1 MANIADFKAQMI
13 GGGARPNQFYV
24 QLTFP
29 SYVGLG
35 VVAGQQAQF
44 LCRSAQLPSSTI
56 EPIQTLYRGRP
67 VNFAGERT
75 FQPWTVSI
83 YNDVSFNIRNALEV
97 WQDGIQNYNT
107 TLGRTNPTSYQVD
120 LQVYQLDRSG
130 AIIKAYKFID
140 AMPTNIGAIQLD
152 FDQQNQIEQFD
163 VEFTY
168 NYFTSNTT
176 SNTNG
181 RVGVNAS
188 ITTPIGTFPLPI

>member
-44 LCRSAQLPSSTI
+44 LCRSAQLPASTI
-56 EPIQTLYRGRP
+56 EPITTLYRGRP
-67 VNFAGERT
+67 VQFAGERT

-83 YNDVSFNIRNALEV
+83 YNDTTFNIRNALEV
-97 WQDGIQNYNT
+97 WQNGIQNYNT
-107 TLGRTNPTSYQVD
+107 TLGKTNPRDYQVD
-120 LQVYQLDRSG
+120 LSVFQLDRSG
-130 AIIKAYKFID
+130 AIIKSYKFVD
-140 AMPTNIGAIQLD
+140 AMSVNIGPIQLD

-176 SNTNG
+176 SG
-181 RVGVNAS
+181 ALAGVNVS
-188 ITTPIGTFPLPI
+188 VDTPIGTFPIPL

>member
-1 MANIADFKAQMI
+1 
-13 GGGARPNQFYV
+13 
-24 QLTFP
+24 
-29 SYVGLG
+29 
-35 VVAGQQAQF
+35 
-44 LCRSAQLPSSTI
+44 
-56 EPIQTLYRGRP
+56 
-67 VNFAGERT
+67 
-75 FQPWTVSI
+75 
-83 YNDVSFNIRNALEV
+83 V

>member
-44 LCRSAQLPSSTI
+44 LCRSAQLPASTI
-56 EPIQTLYRGRP
+56 EPITTLYRGRP
-67 VNFAGERT
+67 VQFAGERT

-83 YNDVSFNIRNALEV
+83 YNDTSFNIRNALET
-97 WQDGIQNYNT
+97 WQNGIQNYNT
-107 TLGRTNPTSYQVD
+107 TLGRVNPTEYQVD
-120 LQVYQLDRSG
+120 LNVYQLDRGG
-130 AIIKAYKFID
+130 AIIKSYRFVD
-140 AMPTNIGAIQLD
+140 AMPVNIGPIQLD

-163 VEFTY
+163 VEFTF

-176 SNTNG
+176 TG
-181 RVGVNAS
+181 GGVGVNVS
-188 ITTPIGTFPLPI
+188 IDTPIGTFPIPI

>member
-44 LCRSAQLPSSTI
+44 LCRSAQLPASTI
-56 EPIQTLYRGRP
+56 EPITTLYRGRP
-67 VNFAGERT
+67 VQFAGERT

-83 YNDVSFNIRNALEV
+83 YNDTSFNIRNALET
-97 WQDGIQNYNT
+97 WQNGIQNYNT
-107 TLGRTNPTSYQVD
+107 TLGRTNPTEYQVD
-120 LQVYQLDRSG
+120 LNVYQLDRGG
-130 AIIKAYKFID
+130 AIIKSYRFVD
-140 AMPTNIGAIQLD
+140 AMPVNIGPIQLD

-163 VEFTY
+163 VEFTF

-176 SNTNG
+176 TG
-181 RVGVNAS
+181 GGLGVNVS
-188 ITTPIGTFPLPI
+188 IDTPIGTFPIPI

>member
-44 LCRSAQLPSSTI
+44 LCRSAQLPASAI

-107 TLGRTNPTSYQVD
+107 TLGRTNPTTYQVD

-168 NYFTSNTT
+168 NYFTSNTA

-181 RVGVNAS
+181 RIGVNTS